1 MKAQSK
7 NPKRSSSKLVAAIP
21 TIALITTA
29 IALLASTT
37 LLSACHLTVTRY
49 NLARPAN
56 NQDWLLI
63 WKDPEEA
70 TSGLIQNPDYRIRAG
85 EPIFGYAAPLD
96 NYLPISRINLEKRGE
111 KTVESW
117 VDSEAPA
124 SYFLPLYDEEG
135 PWWTHALLL
144 WREQHAVLIAH
155 SFDDDYLKYISV
167 KEQLESHLAL
177 EGIAVTQHRIFAT
190 WIGFFVLAET
200 EEGAYAQFFSDFGV
214 PEDEEAPYTLE
225 VLQGK
230 VLSEEEIVHIF
241 EAIYDFA
248 AGQAPAIEQEGIFN
262 LYEYAE

>member
-1 MKAQSK
+1 MKAEFK
-7 NPKRSSSKLVAAIP
+7 DPKRNTLKPVGGM
-21 TIALITTA
+21 THVVLITAT
-29 IALLASTT
+29 IVLLASTA

-96 NYLPISRINLEKRGE
+96 NYLPISRINLEKRGAE
-111 KTVESW
+111 TVESW
-117 VDSEAPA
+117 TDIEAPA

-135 PWWTHALLL
+135 NWWVHALLL

-155 SFDDDYLKYISV
+155 SFDVDYLKYISV

-177 EGIAVTQHRIFAT
+177 EGIAVTQYHIFAT

-200 EEGAYAQFFSDFGV
+200 DEGLFGQFFSDFGV
-214 PEDEEAPYTLE
+214 PEDEESPYTFE
-225 VLQGK
+225 VLQGQI
-230 VLSEEEIVHIF
+230 LSEEEIVHVF

-248 AGQAPAIEQEGIFN
+248 TGQAPTIEYEGLFN